1 LAASIVAQ
9 LDVNK
14 TNWQKAYG
22 PKVGPWCRNRGKML
36 AGAGATLERFDGKG
50 PLPSVMLL
58 LESPPLEQVKVW
70 YHDPENAHMMQ
81 LRQTARM
88 RTVPS

>member
-1 LAASIVAQ
+1 MARRWDLGAAI
-9 LDVNK
+9 
-14 TNWQKAYG
+14 G
-22 PKVGPWCRNRGKML
+22 GKML
-36 AGAGATLERFDGKG
+36 AGAGSTLERFDGKG